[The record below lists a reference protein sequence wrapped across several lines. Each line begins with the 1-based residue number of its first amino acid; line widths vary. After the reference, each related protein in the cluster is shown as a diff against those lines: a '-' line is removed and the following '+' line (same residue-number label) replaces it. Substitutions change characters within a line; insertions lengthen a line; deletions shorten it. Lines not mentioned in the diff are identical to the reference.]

1 MKILNVSE
9 MIRSRIFLI
18 FDPFTVKAPRKLPVE
33 PFAAMRLES
42 MDLSKTLITLGL
54 GLLFL
59 GVVVK
64 FAAKVPWL
72 FSWLG
77 NLPGDIRYQGERT
90 FVYAPL
96 VSMMIVSAVLS
107 LILWAIQRLGR

>member
-1 MKILNVSE
+1 MLFELCFVQ
-9 MIRSRIFLI
+9 
-18 FDPFTVKAPRKLPVE
+18 ARKRLPVE

-42 MDLSKTLITLGL
+42 MDLSKTLITLGV

-59 GVVVK
+59 GLVVK
-64 FAAKVPWL
+64 FATKVPWL
-72 FSWLG
+72 FSWFG

>member
-1 MKILNVSE
+1 MLFELCFVQ
-9 MIRSRIFLI
+9 
-18 FDPFTVKAPRKLPVE
+18 ARKRLRVE

-42 MDLSKTLITLGL
+42 MDLSKTLITLGV

-59 GVVVK
+59 GLVVK
-64 FAAKVPWL
+64 FATKVPWL
-72 FSWLG
+72 FSWFG

-107 LILWAIQRLGR
+107 LILWAIQRLSR